1 MAQDAIEEQ
10 LLLVAY
16 WVHTATTNLP
26 DALVKVHRY
35 RLCMCAAAIL
45 PSLVSLF
52 IQERQTRL
60 VPTVLLPVKPWTL
73 RVGAGASGRAA
84 GVLFKFSPGPRWI
97 NPCFASELVLIAVC
111 AVEGLVA
118 VAASPA
124 VIPALA
130 IGAAAMLLRA
140 FSGGSCT
147 HTHTH
152 TQHARSTLL
161 FVAGGIISRH
171 CVQEPRGR

>member
-1 MAQDAIEEQ
+1 MAQDANEEQ

-35 RLCMCAAAIL
+35 RLFMWAAAIL
-45 PSLVSLF
+45 PSLVSFF
-52 IQERQTRL
+52 IKERPTRL
-60 VPTVLLPVKPWTL
+60 VPTVFLPVKPWTL
-73 RVGAGASGRAA
+73 GVGAGGSGRAA

-97 NPCFASELVLIAVC
+97 NPCFASELVLTAVC

-152 TQHARSTLL
+152 THSTHAAR
-161 FVAGGIISRH
+161 
-171 CVQEPRGR
+171 C

>member
-1 MAQDAIEEQ
+1 MTCGRTCISICMSATMAQDANEEQ
-10 LLLVAY
+10 LCLSAP
-16 WVHTATTNLP
+16 WVRPAITNLP
-26 DALVKVHRY
+26 DARVKVYRHR
-35 RLCMCAAAIL
+35 LFMCAAAIL

-52 IQERQTRL
+52 IQVRQTSL
-60 VPTVLLPVKPWTL
+60 VPTVLLPVKPWTT
-73 RVGAGASGRAA
+73 RVGARGSCCSRAA

-130 IGAAAMLLRA
+130 IGAAALFLA
-140 FSGGSCT
+140 ALFS
-147 HTHTH
+147 
-152 TQHARSTLL
+152 
-161 FVAGGIISRH
+161 
-171 CVQEPRGR
+171 

>member
-1 MAQDAIEEQ
+1 MTCGRACISTCKSAKMAQDANEEQ

-16 WVHTATTNLP
+16 CVHTATTNLP

-35 RLCMCAAAIL
+35 RLFMRAAAIL

-73 RVGAGASGRAA
+73 RVGAGGSGRAA

-130 IGAAAMLLRA
+130 IGAVHA
-140 FSGGSCT
+140 GTGS
-147 HTHTH
+147 
-152 TQHARSTLL
+152 A
-161 FVAGGIISRH
+161 
-171 CVQEPRGR
+171 RGRGLCPPATTCCQDLR